1 MTPEQFQEWI
11 VKAWTNQLQ
20 FAAEHS
26 KLLRQ
31 IRNALNFFVVLVLLA
46 IALAA
51 CNMMLAIGG

>member
-1 MTPEQFQEWI
+1 MNEQELEWFMDFCNTQLLHMT
-11 VKAWTNQLQ
+11 
-20 FAAEHS
+20 EHS